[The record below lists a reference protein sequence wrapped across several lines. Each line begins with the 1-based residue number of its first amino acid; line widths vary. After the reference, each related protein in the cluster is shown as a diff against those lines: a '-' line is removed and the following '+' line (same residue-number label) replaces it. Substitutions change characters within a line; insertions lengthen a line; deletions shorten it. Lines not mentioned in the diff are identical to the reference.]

1 VVVSQDAP
9 RTFEVTENGQKKE
22 IKSVDVVLT
31 DGLNNFLCSAYDRE
45 AQRLIDKPL
54 TQGAWVQADMGFSV
68 KTVKGE
74 KGERTFQSIRLRN
87 FYAL

>member
-1 VVVSQDAP
+1 MEKILVVVSQDAQ

-22 IKSVDVVLT
+22 IKS
-31 DGLNNFLCSAYDRE
+31 
-45 AQRLIDKPL
+45 
-54 TQGAWVQADMGFSV
+54 DMGFSV

-74 KGERTFQSIRLRN
+74 KGERTFQTIRLRN